1 GNTDFC
7 KTTIIIQDVNDI
19 CPNTSNF
26 GKITGDI
33 KTLKAESTKL
43 VNMQLLKNNIVVK
56 EAKASPYYFLDL
68 GMSTEYVVQP
78 SRNDNH
84 LNGVTT
90 GDIVKIQKHILGQQL
105 ITNPYL
111 LIAADVNNNGSIT
124 AADISI
130 IRKLILGIIPEF
142 KSVPSWTFIPKN
154 YVFVNP
160 DEPWLAPR
168 NASVMLN
175 EKIKVVDFVSIKM
188 GDINETATSGLGSV
202 VETRN
207 SEKPLNFNVKDV
219 ELVAGETYRINF
231 NASDFTDIMGYQFTL
246 EFDQEAILYQGFEA
260 AALPLTE
267 ANFGLNKVGE
277 GIITTSW
284 NSNSAMSVEAHDKLF
299 YLIFKA
305 NKNTSL
311 SKVLKLG
318 DGITRAEAYHSDL
331 TPFEVKLNVTNESNQ
346 NAEFAL
352 YQNEPNPFKKEAVI
366 SFNLPKAMPSSLTIY
381 DQNGKVVRI
390 YEIDGVK
397 GLNNILINKQD
408 LNGAGNVLY
417 YQLDALEFTAT
428 KRMVLV
434 D

>member
-1 GNTDFC
+1 
-7 KTTIIIQDVNDI
+7 
-19 CPNTSNF
+19 
-26 GKITGDI
+26 
-33 KTLKAESTKL
+33 
-43 VNMQLLKNNIVVK
+43 M
-56 EAKASPYYFLDL
+56 
-68 GMSTEYVVQP
+68 
-78 SRNDNH
+78 
-84 LNGVTT
+84 
-90 GDIVKIQKHILGQQL
+90 
-105 ITNPYL
+105 
-111 LIAADVNNNGSIT
+111 
-124 AADISI
+124 
-130 IRKLILGIIPEF
+130 
-142 KSVPSWTFIPKN
+142 
-154 YVFVNP
+154 
-160 DEPWLAPR
+160 
-168 NASVMLN
+168 
-175 EKIKVVDFVSIKM
+175 
-188 GDINETATSGLGSV
+188 
-202 VETRN
+202 
-207 SEKPLNFNVKDV
+207 
-219 ELVAGETYRINF
+219 
-231 NASDFTDIMGYQFTL
+231 
-246 EFDQEAILYQGFEA
+246 YQGFEA

-311 SKVLKLG
+311 SNVLKLS

-352 YQNEPNPFKKEAVI
+352 YQNEPNPFKKEAMI

-390 YEIDGVK
+390 YEIDGVR